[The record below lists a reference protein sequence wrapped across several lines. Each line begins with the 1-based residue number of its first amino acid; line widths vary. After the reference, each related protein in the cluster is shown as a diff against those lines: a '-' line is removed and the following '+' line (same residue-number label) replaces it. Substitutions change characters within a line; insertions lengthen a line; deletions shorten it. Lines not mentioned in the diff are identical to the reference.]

1 MEVKIRDIYDYQGHA
16 VISVPEKSKHP
27 QQFCGENNIDTD
39 DDHFSVM
46 PDSEVNM
53 KKFWVLMGQGQEFE
67 DGEECE
73 NFPQL
78 ESAAGQAA
86 VDVGSHMKE
95 DNGDWAWAVLHHVQ
109 GNALWVTDLSQ
120 HEFSADSSALSATI
134 VPASNYLSFD
144 S

>member
-1 MEVKIRDIYDYQGHA
+1 
-16 VISVPEKSKHP
+16 
-27 QQFCGENNIDTD
+27 
-39 DDHFSVM
+39 M

-53 KKFWVLMGQGQEFE
+53 KKFWVLMGQGQEIE
-67 DGEECE
+67 DDEECE

-95 DNGDWAWAVLHHVQ
+95 GNGDWAGAVLHHVQ
-109 GNALWVTDLSQ
+109 GDALWVTDLSQ
-120 HEFSADSSALSATI
+120 HEFAADSSALSATM
-134 VPASNYLSFD
+134 VPASNYLSYD